1 MPLLYFSRGQP
12 GSVDPDVALDF
23 ELSAARSPARSA
35 LAATTMRDVIF
46 INDVRGNAETA
57 LLLLALLDG
66 AR

>member
-1 MPLLYFSRGQP
+1 MM
-12 GSVDPDVALDF
+12 PDVALDF

-35 LAATTMRDVIF
+35 LAATTMGDVIF

-57 LLLLALLDG
+57 LLLLASLDG